1 MSADNSIIILITPK
15 DSNDKLEYRV
25 IHCLAEDNLFW
36 NDKKQDY
43 EFDKSE
49 VNPIV
54 LMDYFK
60 DAKVFDDS
68 KKAFDYALELENEV
82 GYVEY
87 GIHSLTLTK
96 PFSHYKN
103 LVK

>member
-1 MSADNSIIILITPK
+1 MSADNSIIILSTPK

-36 NDKKQDY
+36 NDQKQDY
-43 EFDKSE
+43 DYSRTE
-49 VNPIV
+49 VNPII

-60 DAKVFDDS
+60 NAKIFDDS
-68 KKAFDYALELENEV
+68 EKAFNYAMELENEV

-87 GIHSLTLTK
+87 GIHNLTLAH